1 MDYGLLKKYTK
12 NINILF
18 VEDDIDFRKEFSE
31 LLQDIFPKVTTAI
44 DGLDA
49 LNKYKEFYE
58 STNSYYDLII
68 SDIKMPNYDGVEL
81 IDSIYKIKR
90 DQLVIILSARNEFN
104 YLLPLVNLGIHQ
116 FFTKPIDYS
125 TFLEDIFKL
134 CNQMYHNRLN
144 NDINIIKINESL
156 MWDKKKKKLLENNEA
171 IELTKNEICFVET
184 ILNDNGKICTVDK
197 LLDIIWANEFDLIP
211 DITHLKSLIYR
222 LRKKVPGLLI
232 KNIYGMGYIHDSQYL
247 KNKKS

>member
-1 MDYGLLKKYTK
+1 MYHLRILMDYGLLKKYTK

-31 LLQDIFPKVTTAI
+31 LLLDIFPKVTTAV

-49 LNKYKEFYE
+49 LNKYNEFYE

-68 SDIKMPNYDGVEL
+68 SDIKMPNLDGVEL
-81 IDSIYKIKR
+81 IDAIYKIKE

-104 YLLPLVNLGIHQ
+104 YLLPLINLGIHQ
-116 FFTKPIDYS
+116 FFTKPINYT

-134 CNQMYHNRLN
+134 CNQIYHNRLN
-144 NDINIIKINESL
+144 SDINIIKINESL
-156 MWDKKKKKLLENNEA
+156 IWDKKKKKLLEDNKA
-171 IELTKNEICFVET
+171 IELTKNELRFVET

-197 LLDIIWANEFDLIP
+197 LIDIIWADEYDLIP

-232 KNIYGMGYIHDSQYL
+232 KNIYGMGYVHDS
-247 KNKKS
+247 

>member
-1 MDYGLLKKYTK
+1 MNYGLLKKYTK
-12 NINILF
+12 NLNILF

-31 LLQDIFPKVTTAI
+31 LLLDIFPKVTTAI

-49 LNKYKEFYE
+49 LNKYIEFYGN
-58 STNSYYDLII
+58 TNKYYDLII

-81 IDSIYKIKR
+81 IEHIYKIKE
-90 DQLVIILSARNEFN
+90 DQLVIILSARSEFN

-125 TFLEDIFKL
+125 TFLDDIFKL
-134 CNQMYHNRLN
+134 CNQIYHNNLN

-156 MWDKKKKKLLENNEA
+156 IWDKKKNKLLENNKA
-171 IELTKNEICFVET
+171 IELTKNEISFVAT
-184 ILNDNGKICTVDK
+184 LLNDNGKICTVDK
-197 LLDIIWANEFDLIP
+197 LIDIIWADEFDLNP
-211 DITHLKSLIYR
+211 DIAHLKSLIYR

-232 KNIYGMGYIHDSQYL
+232 KNIYGLGYVHD
-247 KNKKS
+247 

>member
-1 MDYGLLKKYTK
+1 MNYGLLKKYTK
-12 NINILF
+12 NLNILF
-18 VEDDIDFRKEFSE
+18 VEDDTDFRKEFSE
-31 LLQDIFPKVTTAI
+31 LLLDIFPKVTTAV

-58 STNSYYDLII
+58 NTNKYYDLII

-81 IDSIYKIKR
+81 IDAIYKIKE

-125 TFLEDIFKL
+125 TFLEDIYKL
-134 CNQMYHNRLN
+134 CNQIYHNNLN
-144 NDINIIKINESL
+144 SNIDIIKINESL
-156 MWDKKKKKLLENNEA
+156 VWDKKKKKLQENDKV
-171 IELTKNEICFVET
+171 IELTKNEIIFVDT
-184 ILNDNGKICTVDK
+184 LLNDNGKICTVDK
-197 LLDIIWANEFDLIP
+197 LLDIIWADEYDLNP

-222 LRKKVPGLLI
+222 LRKKAPGLHI
-232 KNIYGMGYIHDSQYL
+232 KNIYGMGYMHD
-247 KNKKS
+247 

>member
-1 MDYGLLKKYTK
+1 MNYGLLKKYTK
-12 NINILF
+12 DLNILF
-18 VEDDIDFRKEFSE
+18 VEDDVDFRKEFSE
-31 LLQDIFPKVTTAI
+31 LLQDIFPSVNTAV

-49 LNKYKEFYE
+49 LNKYKAFYE

-68 SDIKMPNYDGVEL
+68 SDIKMPNFDGVEL
-81 IDSIYKIKR
+81 IDAIYKIKK

-134 CNQMYHNRLN
+134 CNLIYHDRLN
-144 NDINIIKINESL
+144 NDITIVKINESL
-156 MWDKKKKKLLENNEA
+156 IWDKKKKKLLEDGKS
-171 IELTKNEICFVET
+171 IELTKNEIRFVET

-197 LLDIIWANEFDLIP
+197 LIDIIWADEFDLNP

-222 LRKKVPGLLI
+222 LRKKAPGLII
-232 KNIYGMGYIHDSQYL
+232 KNIYGMGYKHDDS
-247 KNKKS
+247 

>member
-12 NINILF
+12 DLHILF
-18 VEDDIDFRKEFSE
+18 VEDDTDFRKEFSE
-31 LLQDIFPKVTTAI
+31 LLQDIFPKVTTAV
-44 DGLDA
+44 DGQDA
-49 LNKYKEFYE
+49 LNKYNAHYE
-58 STNSYYDLII
+58 NTDKYYDLII
-68 SDIKMPNYDGVEL
+68 SDIKMPNFDGVEL
-81 IDSIYKIKR
+81 IDAIYKIKK

-134 CNQMYHNRLN
+134 CNLIYHDRLN
-144 NDINIIKINESL
+144 NDESIVRINESL
-156 MWDKKKKKLLENNEA
+156 IWDKKKKKLLENDKS
-171 IELTKNEICFVET
+171 IELTKNEIRFVET

-197 LLDIIWANEFDLIP
+197 LIDIIWADEYDLTP

-222 LRKKVPGLLI
+222 LRKKAPGLII
-232 KNIYGMGYIHDSQYL
+232 KNIYGMGYMHDSR
-247 KNKKS
+247 

>member
-1 MDYGLLKKYTK
+1 MYHLRILMDYGLLKKYTK

-31 LLQDIFPKVTTAI
+31 LLLDIFPKVTTAV
-44 DGLDA
+44 DGVNA
-49 LNKYKEFYE
+49 LNIYKEFYE

-68 SDIKMPNYDGVEL
+68 SDIKMPNLDGVEL
-81 IDSIYKIKR
+81 IDAIYKIKK

-116 FFTKPIDYS
+116 FFTKPINYT

-134 CNQMYHNRLN
+134 CNQIYHNRLN
-144 NDINIIKINESL
+144 NDINVIKINESL
-156 MWDKKKKKLLENNEA
+156 IWDKKKKKLLEDNKA
-171 IELTKNEICFVET
+171 IELTKNELRFVET
-184 ILNDNGKICTVDK
+184 ILNDNGRICTVDK
-197 LLDIIWANEFDLIP
+197 LIDIIWADEYDLIP

-222 LRKKVPGLLI
+222 LRKKAPGLLI
-232 KNIYGMGYIHDSQYL
+232 KNIYGMGYIHDS
-247 KNKKS
+247 

>member
-1 MDYGLLKKYTK
+1 MNYGLLKKYTK
-12 NINILF
+12 DLNILF

-31 LLQDIFPKVTTAI
+31 LLQDIFPKVTTAV

-58 STNSYYDLII
+58 NTNSYYDLII

-81 IDSIYKIKR
+81 IDHIYKIKE
-90 DQLVIILSARNEFN
+90 DQLVIILSARNEFS

-116 FFTKPIDYS
+116 FFTKPINYT

-134 CNQMYHNRLN
+134 CNQIYHNRLN
-144 NDINIIKINESL
+144 NNINIIKINESL
-156 MWDKKKKKLLENNEA
+156 FWDKDKKKLIENDKA
-171 IELTKNEICFVET
+171 IELTKNEILFVET
-184 ILNDNGKICTVDK
+184 ILKDNGKICTVDK
-197 LLDIIWANEFDLIP
+197 LLDIIWADEFDLIP

-232 KNIYGMGYIHDSQYL
+232 KNIYGMGYIHDS
-247 KNKKS
+247 

>member
-1 MDYGLLKKYTK
+1 MNYGLLKKYTK
-12 NINILF
+12 NLNILF
-18 VEDDIDFRKEFSE
+18 VEDDVDFRKEFSE
-31 LLQDIFPKVTTAI
+31 LLQDIFPSVTTAV

-58 STNSYYDLII
+58 NTNKYYDLII

-81 IDSIYKIKR
+81 VDSIYKIKE

-134 CNQMYHNRLN
+134 CNLIYHNNLN
-144 NDINIIKINESL
+144 NDINIVKINESL
-156 MWDKKKKKLLENNEA
+156 IWDKKKRKLLENNEA
-171 IELTKNEICFVET
+171 IELTKNEIRFVET
-184 ILNDNGKICTVDK
+184 ILSDNGKICTVDK
-197 LLDIIWANEFDLIP
+197 LIDIIWADEFDLSP

-222 LRKKVPGLLI
+222 LRKKAPTLLI
-232 KNIYGMGYIHDSQYL
+232 KNIYGMGYSLDS
-247 KNKKS
+247 

>member
-1 MDYGLLKKYTK
+1 MNYGLLKKYTK
-12 NINILF
+12 NLNILF
-18 VEDDIDFRKEFSE
+18 VEDDTDFRKEFSE
-31 LLQDIFPKVTTAI
+31 LLLDIFPKVTTAV

-58 STNSYYDLII
+58 NTNKYYDLII

-81 IDSIYKIKR
+81 IDAIYKIKE

-125 TFLEDIFKL
+125 TFLEDIYKL
-134 CNQMYHNRLN
+134 CNQIYHNNLN
-144 NDINIIKINESL
+144 SNIDIIKINESL
-156 MWDKKKKKLLENNEA
+156 VWDKKKKKLQENDKV
-171 IELTKNEICFVET
+171 IELTKNEIIFVDT
-184 ILNDNGKICTVDK
+184 LLNDNGKICTVDK
-197 LLDIIWANEFDLIP
+197 LLDIIWADEYDLNP

-222 LRKKVPGLLI
+222 LRKKAPGLLI
-232 KNIYGMGYIHDSQYL
+232 KNIYGMGYMHD
-247 KNKKS
+247 

>member
-1 MDYGLLKKYTK
+1 MNYGLLKKYTK
-12 NINILF
+12 NLNILF
-18 VEDDIDFRKEFSE
+18 VEDDTDFRKEFSE
-31 LLQDIFPKVTTAI
+31 LLLDIFPKVSTAV

-58 STNSYYDLII
+58 NTNKYYDLII

-81 IDSIYKIKR
+81 IDAIYKIKE

-125 TFLEDIFKL
+125 TFLEDIYKL
-134 CNQMYHNRLN
+134 CNQIYHNNLN
-144 NDINIIKINESL
+144 SNIDIIKINESL
-156 MWDKKKKKLLENNEA
+156 VWDKKKKKLQENDKV
-171 IELTKNEICFVET
+171 IELTKNEIIFVDT
-184 ILNDNGKICTVDK
+184 LLNDNGKICTVDK
-197 LLDIIWANEFDLIP
+197 LLDIIWADEYDLIP

-222 LRKKVPGLLI
+222 LRKKAPGLLI
-232 KNIYGMGYIHDSQYL
+232 KNIYGMGYMHD
-247 KNKKS
+247 